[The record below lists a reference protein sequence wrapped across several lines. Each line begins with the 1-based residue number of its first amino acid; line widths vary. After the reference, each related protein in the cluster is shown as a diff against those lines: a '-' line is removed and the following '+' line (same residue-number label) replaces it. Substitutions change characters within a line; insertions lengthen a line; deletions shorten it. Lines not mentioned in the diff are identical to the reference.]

1 MMKYMR
7 FAIFLAVFAVHALAI
22 VCLAFTLTTKA
33 RPAEETPKY
42 IELEDFQYVTTPSGG
57 NGDPPPLA
65 PSEPVKTETVKT
77 DPVPATTS
85 DFAEPVDEK
94 LSGPSTATAQVDG
107 VEGGVIG
114 GTGTGNCGSNDS
126 EYLPLQKIS
135 EMPVIAEKA
144 IRDKLVYP
152 EMARRA
158 GIIGNVFLELFVD
171 ANGKIRKISILKE
184 NPVGYGF
191 ADAAVSAFDG
201 VACVPAK
208 VDGQAVAV
216 RFRYPIR
223 FTLN

>member
-1 MMKYMR
+1 MKYTR
-7 FAIFLAVFAVHALAI
+7 FAVFLAVFAAHGLAI
-22 VCLAFTLTTKA
+22 LCLAFMLTAKA
-33 RPAEETPKY
+33 RAVDETPKY
-42 IELEDFQYVTTPSGG
+42 IELEDFQYATAPSGG

-65 PSEPVKTETVKT
+65 PSEPVQSETVEPQPSPT
-77 DPVPATTS
+77 P
-85 DFAEPVDEK
+85 DFAEPVEEK
-94 LSGPSTATAQVDG
+94 TSGPSTAVAQPDG
-107 VEGGVIG
+107 VEGGVVG
-114 GTGTGNCGSNDS
+114 GTGTGNGGLNDS

-144 IRDKLVYP
+144 IREKLIYP

-158 GIIGNVFLELFVD
+158 GIVGNVFLELFVD
-171 ANGKIRKISILKE
+171 ATGTIRKISVLKE
-184 NPVGYGF
+184 NPAGYGF

-201 VACVPAK
+201 VACLPAK